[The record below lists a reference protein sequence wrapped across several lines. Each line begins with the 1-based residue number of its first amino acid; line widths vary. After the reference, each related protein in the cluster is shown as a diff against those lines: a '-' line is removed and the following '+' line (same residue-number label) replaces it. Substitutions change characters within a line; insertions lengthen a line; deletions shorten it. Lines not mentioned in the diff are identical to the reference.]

1 MTATTRAL
9 GAFYGLALGDALGMP
24 TQSLSREQVKAR
36 FGAITGLED
45 ADADQ
50 PIAPNMPKGSITDDT
65 EQAILVG
72 QLLVD
77 GQGRIEPTE
86 LAQRLIDWEA
96 VMRAKGS
103 QDLLG
108 PSTKR
113 AIDMILAGHTPEE
126 SGRYGTTNG
135 AAMRITP
142 GGHRG
147 GRQRP
152 GAVYPGGDPGV
163 PGHP

>member
-72 QLLVD
+72 QLLV
-77 GQGRIEPTE
+77 
-86 LAQRLIDWEA
+86 
-96 VMRAKGS
+96 
-103 QDLLG
+103 
-108 PSTKR
+108 
-113 AIDMILAGHTPEE
+113 
-126 SGRYGTTNG
+126 
-135 AAMRITP
+135 
-142 GGHRG
+142 
-147 GRQRP
+147 
-152 GAVYPGGDPGV
+152 
-163 PGHP
+163 